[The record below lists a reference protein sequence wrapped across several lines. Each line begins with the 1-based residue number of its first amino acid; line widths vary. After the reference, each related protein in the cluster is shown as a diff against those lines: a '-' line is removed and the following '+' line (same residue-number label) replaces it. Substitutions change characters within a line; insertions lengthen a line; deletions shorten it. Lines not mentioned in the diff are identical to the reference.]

1 MFEEA
6 PERRVVLA
14 HVHRVN
20 LDLFQKLP
28 LLPSSQGAVLA
39 VIGCSFGG
47 LRLAVQI
54 VGAPLEC
61 AEACAQAGTVLC
73 NPDLRGRHSKVPH
86 GLQRH
91 GF

>member
-1 MFEEA
+1 MSEEA

-20 LDLFQKLP
+20 LDLFQKLD
-28 LLPSSQGAVLA
+28 LPSSQGAVLA

-47 LRLAVQI
+47 LPVQI

-73 NPDLRGRHSKVPH
+73 DPDRH
-86 GLQRH
+86 GLQMH